1 MARFLIEVPHEP
13 ETVACAKVVQI
24 FLSSG
29 SHFVSHAD
37 WGCMDGDH
45 SAWLIVDVDTKEDAR
60 AVLPPGFRSNAR
72 IVQLNKFTMEEIDQI
87 LSRHRH

>member
-29 SHFVSHAD
+29 SHFVSHA
-37 WGCMDGDH
+37 G
-45 SAWLIVDVDTKEDAR
+45 ATL
-60 AVLPPGFRSNAR
+60 
-72 IVQLNKFTMEEIDQI
+72 
-87 LSRHRH
+87 LS

>member
-29 SHFVSHAD
+29 SHFVSRAD
-37 WGCMDGDH
+37 WGCIDGDH
-45 SAWLIVDVDTKEDAR
+45 SAWLIVEVDTKEDAR

-72 IVQLNKFTMEEIDQI
+72 IVQLNRFTMEEIDEI